1 MHIEWFETLVVV
13 GWEGEG
19 SRVFIFLPLSPPSAT
34 AQF

>member
-13 GWEGEG
+13 EGGGKG

-34 AQF
+34 PQF